1 MESQLRLKQI
11 MLAASLMLSSALQAW
26 PSYDLLKYV
35 PSMPSI
41 SRFFTRSA
49 STDTPVLTAEQIEAA
64 RTAAL
69 TNGQNNNAAISTNN
83 PTINQTEAIVVV
95 EDFDVDSGAGVGFPG
110 VGGNRVQVQKKQ
122 EKTEPE
128 TETQNTIPT
137 VPLSSTLLSKK
148 VIIPA
153 AVTTG
158 VSAAAVVATQTE
170 AGRSAVAGFAANVW
184 NPAYNAVTNAAAS
197 VDYAAL
203 GNRGLALVQNNQLSL
218 GAAAATAA
226 VAGAA
231 YKFWPAKSKE
241 VKMVGVMVGVIEYQ
255 KKAMDHLKTLQ
266 LTTNVFYQ
274 EECNKARQSFEEL
287 IIAGNVEELCNL
299 SADYCQKLET
309 FTTRDGQI
317 IAKQS
322 FHIRRAAIEKLN
334 FLLNELSAYSV
345 VHIGHCE
352 PMNAY
357 VNCKHVL
364 GLQLRFANLALD
376 ISDVLIS
383 LRADMTI
390 PAKASPIAVDTNVV
404 DPAAGVG
411 LPGIVQQ
418 ENIQQQE
425 KTEPETET
433 QNTIPTVP
441 LSSTLLSK
449 K

>member
-1 MESQLRLKQI
+1 

-95 EDFDVDSGAGVGFPG
+95 EDFDVDSGAGVGLPG

-128 TETQNTIPT
+128 TKTQNTIPT
-137 VPLSSTLLSKK
+137 ASLSSTLLSKK
-148 VIIPA
+148 VVIPT

-231 YKFWPAKSKE
+231 YKFWPAKSVESKE
-241 VKMVGVMVGVIEYQ
+241 VKMVTVIEYATAF
-255 KKAMDHLKTLQ
+255 KAHITKLAEQDIASLRKGD
-266 LTTNVFYQ
+266 
-274 EECNKARQSFEEL
+274 KA
-287 IIAGNVEELCNL
+287 
-299 SADYCQKLET
+299 
-309 FTTRDGQI
+309 
-317 IAKQS
+317 
-322 FHIRRAAIEKLN
+322 AAE
-334 FLLNELSAYSV
+334 SV
-345 VHIGHCE
+345 VALPTSIDVDNEFHKGWIVKAIVA
-352 PMNAY
+352 PLVKAY
-357 VNCKHVL
+357 AQAKEDKSLAPYRTALAQAQND
-364 GLQLRFANLALD
+364 LRN
-376 ISDVLIS
+376 
-383 LRADMTI
+383 M
-390 PAKASPIAVDTNVV
+390 IAVRQVYEQQV
-404 DPAAGVG
+404 AAAMLEAMFKQVRKNDEGAEFNNNN
-411 LPGIVQQ
+411 Q
-418 ENIQQQE
+418 
-425 KTEPETET
+425 
-433 QNTIPTVP
+433 
-441 LSSTLLSK
+441 
-449 K
+449 